1 MHLIVCVSD
10 ETPLLIVSD
19 LATKTTPV
27 TLFKIGDKVRV
38 KPSVHT
44 PKHDWG
50 NVTVKSVGVLQCRVF
65 VMDTNCAIWN
75 VNMCS
80 TNIKYKYK
88 LFLFSAIKDDGN
100 LIVNFPGHEDWKGI
114 LSEIELVTV
123 DNEFGKYRKHD
134 IEVADTLQ
142 TSMCIFYCLSYQ

>member
-1 MHLIVCVSD
+1 
-10 ETPLLIVSD
+10 
-19 LATKTTPV
+19 
-27 TLFKIGDKVRV
+27 
-38 KPSVHT
+38 
-44 PKHDWG
+44 
-50 NVTVKSVGVLQCRVF
+50 
-65 VMDTNCAIWN
+65 
-75 VNMCS
+75 MCS